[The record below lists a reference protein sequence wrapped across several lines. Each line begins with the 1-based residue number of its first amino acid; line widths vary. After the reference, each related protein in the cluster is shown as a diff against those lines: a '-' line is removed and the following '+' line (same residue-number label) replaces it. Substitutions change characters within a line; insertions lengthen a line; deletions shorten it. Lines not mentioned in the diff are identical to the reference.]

1 MYTEEKYTNT
11 WKLNVHNV
19 ITKQQRKQSSAFILL
34 GIWCIFLSST
44 NLVVPAGHVQ
54 GCPPIRVPELQVQ
67 PGTVQQ
73 LTSMMMMMMMM
84 MMMRVTWVQMI
95 TWLLVMASLRGSPP
109 RQFTSAPSRSS
120 LWNWAKSP

>member
-1 MYTEEKYTNT
+1 MLLQSNREKNLLRLFYS
-11 WKLNVHNV
+11 VFG
-19 ITKQQRKQSSAFILL
+19 AFPL
-34 GIWCIFLSST
+34 T

-67 PGTVQQ
+67 PGTLQQ
-73 LTSMMMMMMMM
+73 LTSIIIMIVMM

-109 RQFTSAPSRSS
+109 RQFTSAPSRNS